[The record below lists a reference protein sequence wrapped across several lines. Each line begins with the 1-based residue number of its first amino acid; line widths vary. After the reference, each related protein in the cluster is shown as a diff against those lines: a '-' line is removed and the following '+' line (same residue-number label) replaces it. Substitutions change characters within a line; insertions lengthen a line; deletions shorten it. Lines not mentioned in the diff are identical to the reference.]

1 MDKNEQGAGTVLA
14 LGLVFAMLLLLGM
27 VLMLGQGVS
36 AAGRAATA
44 ADLSALAAAD
54 AYRGLSSGAPCQLA
68 ADVAARHG
76 ASLMACTLAGDYS
89 VSVQVSV
96 KTPLPWLSTGM
107 ARAGPPPDTVKPGL
121 P

>member
-1 MDKNEQGAGTVLA
+1 MDKNEQGAGTALA

-76 ASLMACTLAGDYS
+76 ASLMACALAGDYS